1 MVITVNKETSS
12 QEIDKMLLSLKPRK
26 LFRSKMFLGKIKW
39 GEDGL
44 KYQKRIRDEWD

>member
-1 MVITVNKETSS
+1 MVITVNSDTNR

-26 LFRSKMFLGKIKW
+26 QFRSDMFLGKIKW

-44 KYQKRIRDEWD
+44 EYQKRIRNE